1 VPISDLLWACPLCG
15 LHSGLRDDRADATC
29 TGCAA
34 VFRRSAGAT
43 IVARTAAG
51 REEERPAA
59 AWLAALPDLVL
70 DDPHAPIAP
79 QRAVVR
85 VARVAVPLRF
95 RRRFIGFGERFG
107 ARMTG
112 TIALT
117 GDALVF
123 EPDDGEPLHWPLDRI
138 TAVQPTSSALQIKAR
153 GLPVAAIRFLE
164 ASVRFWEFQLQER
177 LRARFRAEGRGEIVE
192 FQPRICTR

>member
-1 VPISDLLWACPLCG
+1 MPISDLLWACPLCG
-15 LHSGLRDDRADATC
+15 LQSGLHDDGGAATC

-34 VFRRSAGAT
+34 VFRRSAGAA
-43 IVARTAAG
+43 IVARSANG

-59 AWLAALPDLVL
+59 AWLETLPDLVL
-70 DDPHAPIAP
+70 NDPDAPIAP

-85 VARVAVPLRF
+85 IGRAGIPLRF
-95 RRRFIGFGERFG
+95 RRRFIGYGERFG
-107 ARMTG
+107 ARVPGRIT
-112 TIALT
+112 LT
-117 GDALVF
+117 RDALVF
-123 EPDDGEPLHWPLDRI
+123 EPDDGEALRWTLDRI

-153 GLPVAAIRFLE
+153 GMPVAAIRFLE
-164 ASVRFWEFQLQER
+164 GSVRFWEFQLQER